1 MKTVKKAKGNFHKF
15 CLPSFTLWPLWGE
28 STSQDGCYY
37 LEERSWKYGE
47 AKLLKVFIENDLIL
61 WYLKVEIAGKDSQLE
76 VEYVED
82 NYSLNISFMSF
93 FFLKTAES
101 IYNIENGNMKLMLR
115 RTRSSRWHLRQILR
129 ACPRKEN
136 PRSISAGSTC
146 LVITAPSLMPYCLLL
161 LNLRHIAIIL

>member
-1 MKTVKKAKGNFHKF
+1 MAFM
-15 CLPSFTLWPLWGE
+15 GE
-28 STSQDGCYY
+28 STSQGGCYY

-61 WYLKVEIAGKDSQLE
+61 WYLKVEIAGKDIQLE
-76 VEYVED
+76 VEDVEN

-115 RTRSSRWHLRQILR
+115 RTRSSR
-129 ACPRKEN
+129 
-136 PRSISAGSTC
+136 
-146 LVITAPSLMPYCLLL
+146 
-161 LNLRHIAIIL
+161 

>member
-61 WYLKVEIAGKDSQLE
+61 WYLKVEIAGKDIQLE
-76 VEYVED
+76 DEDVEN
-82 NYSLNISFMSF
+82 NYSLNISFFMSF
-93 FFLKTAES
+93 FS
-101 IYNIENGNMKLMLR
+101 
-115 RTRSSRWHLRQILR
+115 
-129 ACPRKEN
+129 
-136 PRSISAGSTC
+136 
-146 LVITAPSLMPYCLLL
+146 
-161 LNLRHIAIIL
+161 